1 MNLIPDP
8 PDRVA
13 IVLKLLFSEQLFGEM
28 LSSSEDEMGPTINIM
43 DEDEDSRLSVDD
55 SRLSEPYLVS
65 AIMQPYLVSA
75 NR

>member
-1 MNLIPDP
+1 
-8 PDRVA
+8 
-13 IVLKLLFSEQLFGEM
+13 M

-65 AIMQPYLVSA
+65 AIMQPYLLSA